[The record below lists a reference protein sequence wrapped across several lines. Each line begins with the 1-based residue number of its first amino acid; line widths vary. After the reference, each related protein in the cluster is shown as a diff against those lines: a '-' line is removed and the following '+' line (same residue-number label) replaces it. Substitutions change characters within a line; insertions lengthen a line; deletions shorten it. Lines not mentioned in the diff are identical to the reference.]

1 MSVHVVVVNDLGQYS
16 TWQSSTLPPQGW
28 RRTSFEGSR
37 EECLDHI
44 EELWPTTPPFTE
56 AAPAGVDD
64 FRPIHALVDLVAD
77 AKPDAVAVSDESIS
91 LTYSSL
97 VSQSQLLAGV
107 LADRG
112 VGPGQTV
119 AVRMPRSVAMIV
131 VLLAI
136 SRTGGA
142 ALLLDP
148 EGPPDWLNN
157 FVRSSSPCLCV
168 EPAGGY
174 DSSLSLPTLVVT
186 ESASPFDEHHTRS
199 WDGGVEVGAEH
210 TACLVQT
217 SGSTGMPKLVRVPH
231 RTWTHAA
238 AMQIEHHRISAQDR
252 GAWLFPPHTNVS
264 ASVVIWPFLVVG
276 AHLSIP
282 LAGFA
287 SEPKALSEWLQA
299 KGVTQCFAV
308 APLAEALARLDWPAG
323 SLRMLLTGSDRV
335 REWGRTG
342 LPFEIANWYG
352 ANEVNIVT
360 SSLLPWEDRITTHT
374 ASQQDRDGL
383 VPIGRIWP
391 GATFRVVGA
400 DGERVPAGEIGELLV
415 GGSELAL
422 GYVSG
427 RATADRFIPD
437 VEAAEPGQRIYRTG
451 DLVRQR
457 ADGAFE
463 HCGRIDE
470 QVKVNG
476 MRVELAEV
484 EAALLA
490 VPEIDEAVV
499 TAVETPSGRYQLL
512 GYFVSEVDLAELDV
526 RGRLATR
533 LPSHMVPTA
542 LIQLPKLPRSQGDK
556 IDRRA
561 LPMPGEIQEPETE
574 EDISVSKLMAEVLG
588 IEECAPSDNFFLLGG
603 DSMLAATLARQISA
617 QAGKQ
622 IKPQDIVERP
632 RVEDLEAFVR
642 AAPRAS
648 DRPIGTT
655 ARFRSGPPARRA
667 DQDSGRIALESS
679 SGEGCPMPYD

>member
-1 MSVHVVVVNDLGQYS
+1 MSAHVVVVNDLGQYS
-16 TWQSSTLPPQGW
+16 LWESASPPPQGW
-28 RRTSFEGSR
+28 RRTNFEGSR

-44 EELWPTTPPFTE
+44 EELWPTTPSFTE
-56 AAPAGVDD
+56 PASAGVDD
-64 FRPIHALVDLVAD
+64 FRPIYALVDLVAN
-77 AKPDAVAVSDESIS
+77 AKPDADAVSDESIS
-91 LTYSSL
+91 VTYSAL
-97 VSQSQLLAGV
+97 VSQSRLLAGV

-112 VGPGQTV
+112 VGPGETV

-131 VLLAI
+131 ALLAI

-157 FVRSSSPCLCV
+157 FIRSSNPSLCV

-174 DSSLSLPTLVVT
+174 ANSLSLPTLVVT
-186 ESASPFDEHHTRS
+186 ASGSPADEHSTRS
-199 WDGGVEVGAEH
+199 LDGGLEVGAEH

-238 AMQIEHHRISAQDR
+238 AMQIEHHRISPQDR

-264 ASVVIWPFLVVG
+264 ASVVIWPFLVIG

-282 LAGFA
+282 PAGFT
-287 SEPKALSEWLQA
+287 SDPTALSEWLQA
-299 KGVTQCFAV
+299 EGVTQCFAV
-308 APLAEALARLDWPAG
+308 APLAEALARHDWPAG

-335 REWGRTG
+335 REWGQTG

-360 SSLLPWEDRITTHT
+360 SSLLPWEERITTHT

-391 GATFRVVGA
+391 DATFRVVNS
-400 DGERVPAGEIGELLV
+400 DGERAPKGEIGELLV

-437 VEAAEPGQRIYRTG
+437 VEATEPGLRIYRTG

-463 HCGRIDE
+463 HRGRIDE

-490 VPEIDEAVV
+490 ISEIDEAVV
-499 TAVETPSGRYQLL
+499 SAIETSSGRYQLL
-512 GYFVSEVDLAELDV
+512 GYFVSKSDLDELEL
-526 RGRLATR
+526 RGRLASR
-533 LPSHMVPTA
+533 LPNHMVPTA
-542 LIQLPKLPRSQGDK
+542 LMQLPKLPRNQGDK

-561 LPMPGEIQEPETE
+561 LPMPGEIQEPEAE
-574 EDISVSKLMAEVLG
+574 ESISIAELMAEVLG

-622 IKPQDIVERP
+622 IKPQDIVQCP
-632 RVEDLEAFVR
+632 RVEDLEAFVNE
-642 AAPRAS
+642 APRA
-648 DRPIGTT
+648 D
-655 ARFRSGPPARRA
+655 
-667 DQDSGRIALESS
+667 
-679 SGEGCPMPYD
+679 

>member
-16 TWQSSTLPPQGW
+16 TWPSANPVPKGW
-28 RRTSFEGSR
+28 RHLSFQGSR
-37 EECLDHI
+37 EACLDHI
-44 EELWPTTPPFTE
+44 EELWPTTPSFTE
-56 AAPAGVDD
+56 TPSAATGD
-64 FRPIHALVDLVAD
+64 FHPVHALVDLVGE
-77 AKPDAVAVSDESIS
+77 AKPDVVAVSDAGIE
-91 LTYSSL
+91 LTYGSL
-97 VSQSQLLAGV
+97 VSQSHLLAGV
-107 LADRG
+107 LVDRG

-119 AVRMPRSVAMIV
+119 AIRMPRSAAMIV

-136 SRTGGA
+136 SRTGAA

-148 EGPPDWLNN
+148 DGPPEWLDT
-157 FVRSSSPCLCV
+157 FVRSSGPVLCV
-168 EPAGGY
+168 EPAGIVGVG
-174 DSSLSLPTLVVT
+174 LSLPTLAVT
-186 ESASPFDEHHTRS
+186 DSGSPADEPATRS
-199 WDGGVEVGAEH
+199 GDGRVGVNVNVGPEY

-238 AMQIEHHRISAQDR
+238 AMQIEHHGVSAQDR

-282 LAGFA
+282 PAGFT
-287 SEPKALSEWLQA
+287 SDPKILSGWLQA
-299 KGVTQCFAV
+299 ERVTQCFAV
-308 APLAEALARLDWPAG
+308 APLAEALARLDWPSG
-323 SLRMLLTGSDRV
+323 SLRVLLTGSDRV
-335 REWGRTG
+335 REWGQRG

-360 SSLLPWEDRITTHT
+360 SSLLPWQNRITTLT
-374 ASQQDRDGL
+374 ASKQDRDGL

-391 GATFRVVGA
+391 GATSRVLGP
-400 DGERVPAGEIGELLV
+400 DGERVPVGEIGELMV

-437 VEAAEPGQRIYRTG
+437 VEAVEPGQRIYRTG

-463 HCGRIDE
+463 HSGRIDE
-470 QVKVNG
+470 QVKING

-499 TAVETPSGRYQLL
+499 TAVATRSGRYQLL
-512 GYFVSEVDLAELDV
+512 GYFVSEVDLAERDV
-526 RGRLATR
+526 RGRLAVR
-533 LPSHMVPTA
+533 LPAHMVPTA
-542 LIQLPKLPRSQGDK
+542 FVQLPKLPRNQGDK

-561 LPMPGEIQEPETE
+561 LPLPHEIDKSAPTT
-574 EDISVSKLMAEVLG
+574 DLSVPMLVAEVLG
-588 IEECAPSDNFFLLGG
+588 IEDCAPSDNFFLLGG
-603 DSMLAATLARQISA
+603 DSMLAATLARQISVL
-617 QAGKQ
+617 AGKQ
-622 IKPQDIVERP
+622 ITPQDIVKRP
-632 RVEDLEAFVR
+632 RLEDLEAFVSR
-642 AAPRAS
+642 AA
-648 DRPIGTT
+648 
-655 ARFRSGPPARRA
+655 
-667 DQDSGRIALESS
+667 RIV
-679 SGEGCPMPYD
+679 

>member
-16 TWQSSTLPPQGW
+16 TWPSPNPVPEGW
-28 RRTSFEGSR
+28 RRVSFQGSR
-37 EECLDHI
+37 EACLDRI
-44 EELWPTTPPFTE
+44 EELWPTTPAFTE
-56 AAPAGVDD
+56 TPSAAGGD
-64 FRPIHALVDLVAD
+64 FQPVHALVDLIGEAR
-77 AKPDAVAVSDESIS
+77 PDVVAVSDVGIE
-91 LTYSSL
+91 LTYGSL
-97 VSQSQLLAGV
+97 VSQSYLLAGV
-107 LADRG
+107 LMDHG

-119 AVRMPRSVAMIV
+119 AVRMPRSAAMIV
-131 VLLAI
+131 VLLAV

-148 EGPPDWLNN
+148 EGPPEWLDT
-157 FVRSSSPCLCV
+157 FVRSSSPVLCV
-168 EPAGGY
+168 QPAGLVGG
-174 DSSLSLPTLVVT
+174 DLSLPTLVVT
-186 ESASPFDEHHTRS
+186 ESGSPADEHVTRS
-199 WDGGVEVGAEH
+199 GHGGLGVGVGVGPEY

-238 AMQIEHHRISAQDR
+238 AMQIEHHGISAEDR

-282 LAGFA
+282 PAGFTSDPA
-287 SEPKALSEWLQA
+287 SLSGWLQA
-299 KGVTQCFAV
+299 ERVTQCFAV
-308 APLAEALARLDWPAG
+308 SPLAEALARLDWPSG
-323 SLRMLLTGSDRV
+323 SLKVLLTGSDRV
-335 REWGRTG
+335 REWGQKR

-374 ASQQDRDGL
+374 ASEKDRDGL
-383 VPIGRIWP
+383 VPIGRMWP
-391 GATFRVVGA
+391 DVTSRVVGP
-400 DGERVPAGEIGELLV
+400 DGERVPVGEIGELLV

-427 RATADRFIPD
+427 RATADRFVPD
-437 VEAAEPGQRIYRTG
+437 VEAVEPGQRTYRTG

-463 HCGRIDE
+463 HSGRIDE

-490 VPEIDEAVV
+490 VPEIEEAVV
-499 TAVETPSGRYQLL
+499 TAVETASGRHQLL
-512 GYFVSEVDLAELDV
+512 GYFVSEVDLTEREV
-526 RGRLATR
+526 RGRLAVR
-533 LPSHMVPTA
+533 LPAHMVPTA
-542 LIQLPKLPRSQGDK
+542 FVQLPTLPRNQGDK

-561 LPMPGEIQEPETE
+561 LPLPHEINEPAPAK
-574 EDISVSKLMAEVLG
+574 DPLVSRLVAEVLG
-588 IEECAPSDNFFLLGG
+588 IEDCEPSDNFFLLGG
-603 DSMLAATLARQISA
+603 DSMLAATLARQISV
-617 QAGKQ
+617 QACKQ
-622 IKPQDIVERP
+622 ITPQDIVTRP

-642 AAPRAS
+642 RAARNV
-648 DRPIGTT
+648 
-655 ARFRSGPPARRA
+655 
-667 DQDSGRIALESS
+667 
-679 SGEGCPMPYD
+679 